1 MYGHIYRN
9 NKGKVLQIGS
19 QVYSAAATGGN
30 CGFGKIVIGITP
42 TTGNTFSIRCA
53 VNTCC

>member
-19 QVYSAAATGGN
+19 QVYSATATGGT
-30 CGFGKIVIGITP
+30 VVLV
-42 TTGNTFSIRCA
+42 RL
-53 VNTCC
+53 